1 MIGDKIMPKKR
12 EAEWYTTSTGTEYP
26 AAKKEYDAKYE
37 KAQDSIRVR
46 MPAGYNQLLKDYVAA
61 NKDKYKSVNA
71 LIKHL
76 VDQELGLTE
85 EE

>member
-1 MIGDKIMPKKR
+1 MPKKR
-12 EAEWYTTSTGTEYP
+12 DEEKWYTTSSGTSYP
-26 AAKKEYDAKYE
+26 VAKQEYDKDYE
-37 KAQDSIRVR
+37 KSQDSIRVR

-85 EE
+85 E